1 MISQMDWTLALN
13 EFHGLA
19 HHGLV
24 LRVSVSLTIWLYNF
38 PNAFFPTCKRVPL
51 ILKQAIKRMQKYSWE
66 REREREKESSHC
78 ILWTKNVCACV
89 RKRYLECEWV
99 RECARAN
106 VKAILANSA
115 KFLSYSI
122 FRFDWCQSLLWHS
135 GRCPC
140 TNTHTHTNTRT
151 PTHTHALIHFFSF
164 HRKCQKKN
172 FFVPRGHSSDVVRW
186 LFLEAFKKGEWANG
200 WRFCETSNA
209 YLSLNPLSGYH
220 SYTAKDVG
228 GRIWRLMS
236 SKHCRVESALQVT
249 GKQLLNEKS

>member
-1 MISQMDWTLALN
+1 M
-13 EFHGLA
+13 H
-19 HHGLV
+19 
-24 LRVSVSLTIWLYNF
+24 
-38 PNAFFPTCKRVPL
+38 
-51 ILKQAIKRMQKYSWE
+51 
-66 REREREKESSHC
+66 
-78 ILWTKNVCACV
+78 
-89 RKRYLECEWV
+89 KRYLGGEWV

-140 TNTHTHTNTRT
+140 THTHTRT
-151 PTHTHALIHFFSF
+151 PTHTHTHPHTRTTTHTHTHTLTYFFSF
-164 HRKCQKKN
+164 HRKCQKKV
-172 FFVPRGHSSDVVRW
+172 FCPSRSLQRRCA
-186 LFLEAFKKGEWANG
+186 LTFLEAFKKGEWANG
-200 WRFCETSNA
+200 WGFCETSNE
-209 YLSLNPLSGYH
+209 YLGSNPLSGNH

>member
-1 MISQMDWTLALN
+1 M
-13 EFHGLA
+13 
-19 HHGLV
+19 
-24 LRVSVSLTIWLYNF
+24 
-38 PNAFFPTCKRVPL
+38 
-51 ILKQAIKRMQKYSWE
+51 
-66 REREREKESSHC
+66 
-78 ILWTKNVCACV
+78 
-89 RKRYLECEWV
+89 RKRYLEGEWV

-164 HRKCQKKN
+164 HRKCQKKVFCPSRSLQWGCALT
-172 FFVPRGHSSDVVRW
+172 FFRS
-186 LFLEAFKKGEWANG
+186 LKKGEWANG
-200 WRFCETSNA
+200 WGFCETSNA

-220 SYTAKDVG
+220 SYTAKDIG